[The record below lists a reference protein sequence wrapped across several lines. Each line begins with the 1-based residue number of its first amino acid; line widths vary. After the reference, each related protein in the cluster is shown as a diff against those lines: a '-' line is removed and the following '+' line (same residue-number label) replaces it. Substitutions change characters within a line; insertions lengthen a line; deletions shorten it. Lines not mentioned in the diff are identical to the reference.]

1 MVSYVTPKKNTAFI
15 FYLGLPSQGT
25 QNAFQSNPTLAVG
38 DAKVSIDGGALANLT
53 TLPAVTPASSKM
65 VKVSLSASEMN
76 GDNITVV
83 LSDAAGDEW
92 CDVIVNIQTSA
103 RQIDDLATQT
113 SVDTIDDFLD
123 TEVSA
128 IKAKTDNLPADPADA
143 STIATATSTI
153 QSGVDDI
160 NAAIDSGSLDKPS
173 TQPSGDRTG
182 IVAKE
187 GIASFK
193 STSRPRGTE
202 L

>member
-1 MVSYVTPKKNTAFI
+1 MTSYVTPKKNAAFI
-15 FYLGLPSQGT
+15 FYCGLPSQ
-25 QNAFQSNPTLAVG
+25 ASSAIMQSNPTLAAG
-38 DAKVSIDGGALANLT
+38 DAKVSIDGGALNNLT

-65 VKVSLSASEMN
+65 VKVSLSSSEMN

-83 LSDAAGDEW
+83 MSDAAGAEW

-103 RQIDDLATQT
+103 RQIDDLSTQT

-123 TEVSA
+123 TEVAA

-153 QSGVDDI
+153 QAGVDAT
-160 NAAIDSGSLDKPS
+160 NAAIDSGALDKPAA
-173 TQPSGDRTG
+173 QPSNNAPYVSPVSSVSSR
-182 IVAKE
+182 
-187 GIASFK
+187 
-193 STSRPRGTE
+193 RPRGTE